1 MTIMSLAITIIVSL
15 LSGFAGTFYLEFNRK
30 KSQKQKLSNCLILLY
45 TEISDHSF
53 WLKKRY
59 SSNEAF
65 ISCSKLLRDAPTKEW
80 DNVKYFL
87 AETIDSEDLKAI
99 VHHYRHIAGLKKV
112 LSEEPNYLYSKSRL
126 NLFVKDADHVL
137 NILMKDRA
145 VKEFV
150 QSTIEKESK
159 EQNSNQA

>member
-1 MTIMSLAITIIVSL
+1 MTISTLVITIIVSL
-15 LSGFAGTFYLEFNRK
+15 VSGLAGTFYLEISRK

-45 TEISDHSF
+45 TEISNHSF

-65 ISCSKLLRDAPTKEW
+65 ISCSKLLRDAPINEW
-80 DNVKYFL
+80 NNVKYFF
-87 AETIDSEDLKAI
+87 AETLNSEDLKAI
-99 VHHYRHIAGLKKV
+99 VHHYRHIEGLKKI
-112 LSEEPNYLYSKSRL
+112 LAEDPNYLYSKSRL

-137 NILMKDRA
+137 TVLMKDHA

-159 EQNSNQA
+159 EQNSN

>member
-1 MTIMSLAITIIVSL
+1 MTIMSLAITIIISL

-87 AETIDSEDLKAI
+87 A
-99 VHHYRHIAGLKKV
+99 
-112 LSEEPNYLYSKSRL
+112 KSRL
-126 NLFVKDADHVL
+126 NRFVKDADHVL